1 MLPNPRLTK
10 SAEDVLW
17 NRLSEGLVVVRMQN
31 AGALALAAADAQLPP
46 GDERVC
52 RTGPSVFD
60 RNGAGA
66 RSANTKAKLAQL
78 QAEAQG
84 LDAHGILELAL
95 TGEFA
100 GRAALVSSFGAES
113 AVLLHLVA
121 QIDPHTPILL
131 LNTGR
136 LFGETLHYRDRL
148 QNLLGLSDVR
158 SLAPDP
164 ADCAR
169 RDPEGSLWSCNADV
183 CCRLRKV
190 IPLQCALK
198 GFSAQITG
206 RKRFQTKERADMQL
220 VEFFEGRFRFN
231 PLANWSLAD
240 LEAHMV
246 KHRLPRHPLVDD
258 GYPSIGCVP
267 CTRRIRDGEGY
278 RDGRWAGL
286 DKNECGIY
294 GASGEATAS

>member
-1 MLPNPRLTK
+1 
-10 SAEDVLW
+10 
-17 NRLSEGLVVVRMQN
+17 MQN

-158 SLAPDP
+158 SLETPYPLAPG
-164 ADCAR
+164 
-169 RDPEGSLWSCNADV
+169 ETIHG
-183 CCRLRKV
+183 
-190 IPLQCALK
+190 
-198 GFSAQITG
+198 IT
-206 RKRFQTKERADMQL
+206 RERITLPGDIGGWL
-220 VEFFEGRFRFN
+220 EGRSRF
-231 PLANWSLAD
+231 A
-240 LEAHMV
+240 
-246 KHRLPRHPLVDD
+246 RLGLMIHVTSGFVQPGVATRHPGGVALPV
-258 GYPSIGCVP
+258 
-267 CTRRIRDGEGY
+267 
-278 RDGRWAGL
+278 
-286 DKNECGIY
+286 
-294 GASGEATAS
+294 

>member
-1 MLPNPRLTK
+1 MR
-10 SAEDVLW
+10 
-17 NRLSEGLVVVRMQN
+17 N
-31 AGALALAAADAQLPP
+31 AGALAVAA
-46 GDERVC
+46 
-52 RTGPSVFD
+52 TGAELLSCDVRAHRIGPRVFD

-66 RSANTKAKLAQL
+66 CSPDTKARLAQL

-84 LDAHGILELAL
+84 LDAHGILEVAL
-95 TGEFA
+95 TREFA
-100 GRAALVSSFGAES
+100 GKTAMVSSFGSES

-121 QIDPHTPILL
+121 QIDPHTPILFL
-131 LNTGR
+131 DTGR

-148 QNLLGLSDVR
+148 QNLLGLGDVR
-158 SLAPDP
+158 SLTPDP
-164 ADCAR
+164 ADCVR

-190 IPLQCALK
+190 IPLQYALER
-198 GFSAQITG
+198 FSAQITG
-206 RKRFQTKERADMQL
+206 RKCFQTKERADMQR

-231 PLANWSLAD
+231 PLADWSLAD

-246 KHRLPRHPLVDD
+246 KHRLPRHPLVED

-267 CTRRIRDGEGY
+267 CTRRVRDGEGY

-286 DKNECGIY
+286 AKDECGIY
-294 GASGEATAS
+294 GAGGEVVA